1 MWEEP
6 LQLCWSESELWSD
19 KKKFESLIILKNW
32 QYRYLQSI
40 VQATRSI
47 ARGWLE
53 RLRCWAIVQHTA
65 YARWALALAWLEIW
79 ESTSWEHPQRLQEQ
93 ISVMHVIAC
102 ISGWY
107 IIYGLIYE
115 RLIMSSASIMI
126 VFNAKSMAT
135 STGPFLNVGS
145 SMFGPKDAEEKQ
157 TTLLITKF
165 KPITTVVTWWLIP
178 LSKWVIA
185 GVING
190 ISRVNPLRTGVI
202 THLLSG
208 MSHQVPSFFHN
219 WVFKKIVTGSQ
230 VTWMY
235 HAVHLSFICQSSS
248 MKGTASPIWIVVS
261 LIHWP
266 VIFDKNDTYQIRLFL
281 SVKFSICWKYHH
293 FVCWTI
299 VCIKPRLQSCCFTIR
314 SPFKHHCAGNE

>member
-1 MWEEP
+1 M
-6 LQLCWSESELWSD
+6 
-19 KKKFESLIILKNW
+19 IILKNW

-107 IIYGLIYE
+107 VIYVLIYE

-208 MSHQVPSFFHN
+208 MSHRVPSFFHN